1 MNREAVGSAVVRFDL
16 VTIFPGMFDGLCDC
30 GMIGQALRKGII
42 DIGLHDLRQFANDR
56 HGSVDDMPYGGGGGM
71 VYKPEPFFRAVES
84 LAPGSGTP
92 VILLDPQGERLTQQK
107 VVEFSRFTQLV
118 LLCCR
123 YEGVDERVREHV
135 VTESISIGDYV
146 ISGGELGAMVL
157 MEAVTRLL
165 PGAAGCSESIVKDS
179 FTDGLLDFSHYT
191 RPASYRGLEVP
202 EVLLSGD
209 HGKIA
214 AWRAEKAIENT
225 RTRRPDLY
233 RHWLDR
239 RAEGSGRDEMDR
251 SPAGSPEQTS
261 EGPGAEEVNK

>member
-1 MNREAVGSAVVRFDL
+1 MNGETAGRGPVRFDL
-16 VTIFPGMFDGLCDC
+16 VTIFPGMFDGLCGC

-42 DIGLHDLRQFANDR
+42 EIGLHDLRQFADDR

-71 VYKPEPFFRAVES
+71 VYKPEPLFQAVES
-84 LAPGSGTP
+84 LAPGPETP

-107 VVEFSRFTQLV
+107 VVEFSRFTRLV

-123 YEGVDERVREHV
+123 YEGVDERVREQL
-135 VTESISIGDYV
+135 VTESVSIGDYV

-157 MEAVTRLL
+157 LEAVTRLL

-191 RPASYRGLEVP
+191 RPASYRGLDVP

-209 HGKIA
+209 HGRIA

-233 RHWLDR
+233 RRWLDR
-239 RAEGSGRDEMDR
+239 RAEGRGDIETDET
-251 SPAGSPEQTS
+251 PAGSPATT
-261 EGPGAEEVNK
+261 PGGRGAGEVK